1 MVMKEGTKTIT
12 FIVDSETKFEIEMAA
27 HEENRSV
34 NNWITNIIK
43 NYLKEQKCKK
53 QGLEITLQSLKLY
66 SFNQSWFS

>member
-12 FIVDSETKFEIEMAA
+12 FIVDSETKFAIEMAA

-53 QGLEITLQSLKLY
+53 
-66 SFNQSWFS
+66 

>member
-12 FIVDSETKFEIEMAA
+12 FRVDSETKFAIEMAA
-27 HEENRSV
+27 NAENRSV

-53 QGLEITLQSLKLY
+53 
-66 SFNQSWFS
+66 